1 MGKTSEEVVGP
12 EISEA
17 ARASV
22 TSKNASP
29 LDKSVAPQAR
39 QMTIENKYKKEQR
52 ELAVAKIGRCLF
64 VDGLPFN
71 LVNSSYWIE
80 MVEELSLIH
89 I

>member
-1 MGKTSEEVVGP
+1 MGETSKEVVGP

-52 ELAVAKIGRCLF
+52 ELL
-64 VDGLPFN
+64 
-71 LVNSSYWIE
+71 
-80 MVEELSLIH
+80 
-89 I
+89 